1 MASMP
6 SEVGTLRPYATPP
19 SSVPLLAVRRRAPLP
34 ELSAGDPHPGIG
46 VWEVAVLA
54 VMHATLVPAG
64 APGSTHSDDDVV
76 VPVNG
81 SLTRTTPLARAS
93 CGGRATNPRS

>member
-46 VWEVAVLA
+46 VWDPLVLA
-54 VMHATLVPAG
+54 VMQATLVPAG
-64 APGSTHSDDDVV
+64 APGRTHSDDDVV

-81 SLTRTTPLARAS
+81 SLTRPTPAARAKPR
-93 CGGRATNPRS
+93 GGET